1 MNVREK
7 TNSEYF
13 KSFKIKSGDF
23 EGQDQVLINI
33 YILD

>member
-1 MNVREK
+1 MNVCEK
-7 TNSEYF
+7 TYYDYFEY
-13 KSFKIKSGDF
+13 INTKSGDF